1 AEQHVEHA
9 ARTGGGAEPRHDDA
23 EQEAGRDVDQ
33 EGQPGHEPLP
43 VLDAAGGD
51 HAGAGGLHAP
61 AGDRPEGA
69 AHADHG
75 QAEDELQRRHAAP
88 PSVASSP
95 RAPRRLPSSRPR
107 TIAPRHSARVSA
119 AYSRASSGKSA
130 PIIAEPSSTTADM
143 VVKPPHSPVPS
154 SGRIHGRP
162 SRTSSTPLS
171 APSPRE
177 PSTFTVRVAHGTSTS
192 VGVVTAGSSTV
203 SRKRSIAPSAP
214 PAATS
219 RAIRQVA
226 GAGRTGPETRVSE
239 SATSTSRRAASSTV
253 CMRGS
258 SRRGGG
264 EEGGLEVTAQG
275 Y

>member
-61 AGDRPEGA
+61 AGDRPEAA

-130 PIIAEPSSTTADM
+130 PIIAEPSSTTVDM

-177 PSTFTVRVAHGTSTS
+177 PSTFTERVAHGTPTS
-192 VGVVTAGSSTV
+192 VGVGPAEASPV
-203 SRKRSIAPSAP
+203 SWNRSI
-214 PAATS
+214 TL
-219 RAIRQVA
+219 RAL
-226 GAGRTGPETRVSE
+226 T
-239 SATSTSRRAASSTV
+239 SATSCAILLAPGTGRSNPAAN
-253 CMRGS
+253 
-258 SRRGGG
+258 
-264 EEGGLEVTAQG
+264 
-275 Y
+275 